1 MRAARQA
8 EFPSIA
14 GLAQKSSRK
23 LPATED
29 SRVLPALSLLLLLP
43 LQKVK
48 KGSSRLGSAQNIRPQ
63 GLRTS
68 PLSVDFDLDVEVE
81 WIFFVEYRPR
91 VPGRG
96 QQPRLGQ
103 RRVGTPPRRA
113 PRCKNGFGPVLLYW
127 FPIKIRQATGAISK
141 ATPHQHK
148 HECEYKHVYVLSTV
162 GGQNNRGN
170 GWTNKSTY
178 LCWGN

>member
-1 MRAARQA
+1 MFFACRATSGVPEYCRPCA
-8 EFPSIA
+8 EEFPKIAGHRRFPSIA
-14 GLAQKSSRK
+14 SLVQKSSRK
-23 LPATED
+23 LLATED

-127 FPIKIRQATGAISK
+127 FPIKSDRQ
-141 ATPHQHK
+141 PERFRRH
-148 HECEYKHVYVLSTV
+148 
-162 GGQNNRGN
+162 
-170 GWTNKSTY
+170 
-178 LCWGN
+178 